1 VLSDPQALR
10 ASQPRVVAFDSNQMS
25 KKEECTRTL
34 KSSLHISDEDLRELS
49 AQINEFVTDYF
60 SEISSFRVFPQTSA
74 GNTTAEIGSTLSLS
88 GEPLEKLMDGCR
100 AIMNNSRHNGHPRFF
115 GYVASPSTPAGAFA
129 DLIASAL
136 NINVTCWRSGPAAT
150 EIERIVVRWLGS
162 MIGYGDTAHGLLT
175 SGGSMANL
183 IALQIAHRAKA
194 NDDIAN
200 KGLWNSRSPMTIY
213 ASDQIHM
220 SIPKAADI
228 LGFGRAQVRLIE
240 CDDRFRLDVRRLRD
254 QIQGDLRNQLRPFC
268 VVASAGTVNTGV
280 VDPLAEVADV
290 AREFGLW
297 FHIDGAYG
305 APGTLDTRK
314 RALFTGL
321 ERADS
326 ISLDAHKWLCVPI
339 DAGCLLF
346 HDEAIA
352 RGAYSSSDADYIKVL
367 EPGKAEEAF
376 AFWDYGMELSR
387 RFRALKIWFTLQYYG
402 SKRIAEAISH
412 DNSLA
417 EYMRQ
422 RVEAAD
428 DLELLAPVELS
439 ICCFRYV
446 PREYIGKLSLG
457 GGAERERLE
466 TKLDHL
472 NTQIMVRVQHGGDA
486 YISNATVRGRFA
498 LRACITNFR
507 TTQAD
512 VDRTLEVIREAGE
525 AIWRDRDGET
535 GDGEKGGI
543 HRSK

>member
-1 VLSDPQALR
+1 
-10 ASQPRVVAFDSNQMS
+10 MTE
-25 KKEECTRTL
+25 KEQSATRR
-34 KSSLHISDEDLRELS
+34 KSSLDISDEGLRALS
-49 AQINEFVTDYF
+49 AQINQFVTDYF
-60 SEISSFRVFPQTSA
+60 SEISSLKVYPQTSG
-74 GNTTAEIGSTLSLS
+74 GNTTAEVGSTLSLS
-88 GEPLEKLMDGCR
+88 GEPLEELMARCR

-150 EIERIVVRWLGS
+150 EIERIIVRWLGS
-162 MIGYGDTAHGLLT
+162 MIGYGDTHGLLT

-194 NDDIAN
+194 DENIAE
-200 KGLWNSRSPMTIY
+200 KGLWSSRSPMTIY

-240 CDDRFRLDVRRLRD
+240 CDDRFRLDVRRLRER
-254 QIQGDLRNQLRPFC
+254 IRSDLGNQLRPFC
-268 VVASAGTVNTGV
+268 VVASAGTVNTGA

-314 RALFTGL
+314 RAMFTGL

-326 ISLDAHKWLCVPI
+326 ISLDAHKWLYVPI

-346 HDEAIA
+346 HDDAIA
-352 RGAYSSSDADYIKVL
+352 RAAYSSSDADYIKVL
-367 EPGKAEEAF
+367 EPDKTEEAF

-402 SKRIAEAISH
+402 LERITEAISH

-417 EYMRQ
+417 EYMGQ
-422 RVEAAD
+422 CVEAAD
-428 DLELLAPVELS
+428 DFELLAPVELS

-446 PREYIGKLSLG
+446 PPEYISKLSSVER
-457 GGAERERLE
+457 AERERLE
-466 TKLDHL
+466 TELDHL
-472 NTQIMVRVQHGGDA
+472 NTQTMIRVQHGGDA

-512 VDRTLEVIREAGE
+512 IDKTVEVIRDAGV
-525 AIWRDRDGET
+525 AVWKTRDGKT
-535 GDGEKGGI
+535 
-543 HRSK
+543 RL